1 MQTAVDP
8 STGRAWSAELY
19 ARTPAPRRPAALEC
33 DGTGAT
39 GPCRAVTFFRRA
51 SVDGRRPCFFSRD
64 HVPDCSSGSLA
75 TEEDEAGLTRPT
87 AAVASRVRWLA
98 INLDPPAPTPGPDG
112 RRRASQDPSA
122 PSTVRHTTAA
132 GTSTSDATLRP
143 RLRTVLATLQGD
155 GYPPGAIVRLDGF
168 PQLPV
173 ESFFVRLDEDLD
185 VAAMDGLSRGYYGR
199 VRSIRVDPK
208 DGSWLVRMHDSN
220 ISVAVT
226 ATALS
231 RSPLAAT
238 HPPTLVDGTLL
249 VLGHPRPSTRSPGRF
264 YVKVSDSALLE
275 IQAPARPGA
284 GAPATSANRR
294 PAPARL

>member
-19 ARTPAPRRPAALEC
+19 ARTPVARRPAALEC
-33 DGTGAT
+33 DGTGAA

-75 TEEDEAGLTRPT
+75 TEEDEAGLARPT
-87 AAVASRVRWLA
+87 AAVASRVRWVA

-112 RRRASQDPSA
+112 RRRASEDPTA
-122 PSTVRHTTAA
+122 PSTVRHTLAA

-143 RLRTVLATLQGD
+143 RLRTVLATLQGN
-155 GYPPGAIVRLDGF
+155 GYPLGAIVRLDGF
-168 PQLPV
+168 PRLPV
-173 ESFFVRLDEDLD
+173 ERFFVRLDGDLD
-185 VAAMDGLSRGYYGR
+185 VAAMKGLSRGYYGR

-208 DGSWLVRMHDSN
+208 DHSWLVRAHDSN
-220 ISVAVT
+220 LSVAVT
-226 ATALS
+226 GAAMS
-231 RSPLAAT
+231 RSPLAAVD
-238 HPPTLVDGTLL
+238 PATLVDGLLL

-264 YVKVSDSALLE
+264 YVKVSDPSLLE
-275 IQAPARPGA
+275 IQPPARPGA
-284 GAPATSANRR
+284 GAPVPSPGT
-294 PAPARL
+294 PAPARP